1 MSAVHTPDVL
11 FKRSAFNMTTV
22 IDYNVI
28 PGDSHLVD
36 FDETR
41 KSGEREGKIV
51 LNPTPSDDPDDPLN
65 WTPRRKWTAVAC
77 VLIYTL
83 GACIPTAAIYSVLPN
98 IEANTNITLS
108 ELNNGT
114 GYMFLFLGLGC
125 LIFQPLALQ
134 FGKRPIYLFSMLAT
148 ALICVWPPY
157 TKSNGEWVASKIL
170 QGFVGSSME
179 SLPEIS
185 MSDLFF
191 EHERSFAL
199 SLYGLTLLS
208 ASFLAPFVAG
218 FISEGQGWEWVMWW
232 CAIFGAVCFVLL
244 FFLMEET
251 NYDRKLKVDAATGEV
266 ITLASRKQQL
276 GAVFTNIDEVI
287 ASNSEGNNAGEKN
300 ETKTNDIGASLQT
313 EEYPENINIVNQVS
327 NVEVVDSNSY
337 APNYEGT
344 KTYLQK
350 LSLFGGRRKK
360 FLLQHYIFAP
370 FLMARFP
377 VVLWAGF
384 LYGSSLVWFN
394 VLNATAA
401 LILGGSPY
409 DFSSSTIGVAYL
421 SPTIFSVILFFISG
435 LCSDWLKVRVALWRG
450 TGLSKPEDRLWILV
464 IYCVLGCAASILWG
478 VGAYYEIHWF
488 GLVFGMGLLGG
499 CGIFGIASSATYVV
513 DTYKELD
520 TEAMVVVIIIRN
532 CMSFGVSYGI
542 TDWVTDLGYKKCF
555 ISVAFLCFAANF
567 TFLAMVYF
575 GPRLRNR
582 QKHMYWSM
590 VDKYR
595 KLGMH

>member
-1 MSAVHTPDVL
+1 MAPT
-11 FKRSAFNMTTV
+11 
-22 IDYNVI
+22 IDYSAI
-28 PGDSHLVD
+28 PGNSHLVTVN
-36 FDETR
+36 EH
-41 KSGEREGKIV
+41 KKNGEQRAEVI
-51 LNPTPSDDPDDPLN
+51 LIPAPSDDPDDPLN
-65 WTPRRKWTAVAC
+65 WTPIRKWVSVAC

-83 GACIPTAAIYSVLPN
+83 ATCIPTAAIYSVLPN
-98 IEANTNITLS
+98 IEANTNITLG

-114 GYMFLFLGLGC
+114 GYMFLFLGIGC
-125 LIFQPLALQ
+125 LFFQPLALQ
-134 FGKRPIYLFSMLAT
+134 YGKRPVYLFSTLAT

-157 TKSNGEWVASKIL
+157 TKSNGEWIASKIL
-170 QGFVGSSME
+170 QGFVASSVE

-208 ASFLAPFVAG
+208 ASYLAPFVAG
-218 FISEGQGWEWVMWW
+218 FISQGQGWEWVMWW
-232 CAIFGAVCFVLL
+232 CAIFAAVCFVVL

-251 NYDRKLKVDAATGEV
+251 NFDRKLKVDKHTGELLKL
-266 ITLASRKQQL
+266 TSRKEQL
-276 GAVFTNIDEVI
+276 GAVSTTIDGALGQRDQNDEKTDFESNEQGSSSQSSNLPTNALANEV
-287 ASNSEGNNAGEKN
+287 SNIEVVNSSTYVPANLR
-300 ETKTNDIGASLQT
+300 TKTFW
-313 EEYPENINIVNQVS
+313 E
-327 NVEVVDSNSY
+327 
-337 APNYEGT
+337 
-344 KTYLQK
+344 K
-350 LSLFGGRRKK
+350 LSLFSGKKDK
-360 FLLQHYIFAP
+360 FLLHHYALAP
-370 FLMARFP
+370 FFMARFP

-401 LILGGSPY
+401 LILSESPY
-409 DFSSSTIGVAYL
+409 NFSSSTIGVAYL
-421 SPTIFSVILFFISG
+421 SPTIFTVIMFFISG
-435 LCSDWLKVRVALWRG
+435 FCSDWLKLRIAVWRG

-464 IYCVLGCAASILWG
+464 CYCVLGCGSCILWG

-499 CGIFGIASSATYVV
+499 CGIFAIAAAASYIV

-520 TEAMVVVIIIRN
+520 TEAMVVMILIRN

-542 TDWVTDLGYKKCF
+542 TDWVTNLGYKNCF
-555 ISVAFLCFAANF
+555 ISVAFLCFAANL
-567 TFLAMVYF
+567 TFLPMVIF
-575 GPRLRNR
+575 GPWLRNR

-595 KLGMH
+595 RLGMH